1 MDYDFSKL
9 DDLISKLPDVNLA
22 QFNDLLTPEMKIA
35 LKSLD
40 AFYSQSRVLAAA
52 QSAADSWKLSHPELS
67 ISGIAAD
74 AISQISFKSSQYF
87 TDVDTYK
94 NICQTVSALSEYA
107 LSAHPDYDPTQSVI
121 DSMVSSAK
129 VILESL
135 DSSDDFP
142 EDDYVTM
149 DENPI
154 KELEIPDTLAIPVGN
169 NRIRMKTDIFIAI
182 LSGDLIPILL
192 WIAGQIVDLHD
203 AQSKAKEESQR
214 LELEQERND
223 LIRENNQLFSQY
235 IELLMSTDTSSS
247 SESEQ
252 IEHLK
257 ESLPKSDSAPITS
270 DSVPDNPQE
279 SHNSN
284 LE

>member
-9 DDLISKLPDVNLA
+9 DDLISNLPDVNLA

-40 AFYSQSRVLAAA
+40 AFYSQSQVLAAA
-52 QSAADSWKLSHPELS
+52 QSVADNWKLSHPELS

-94 NICQTVSALSEYA
+94 NICQAVSALSKYA
-107 LSAHPDYDPTQSVI
+107 LSAHPDY

-169 NRIRMKTDIFIAI
+169 NRIRMKTDIFIAL
-182 LSGDLIPILL
+182 LSGVLIPILL

-203 AQSKAKEESQR
+203 AQSKAKAESQR

-223 LIRENNQLFSQY
+223 LIRENNQLFCQY

-270 DSVPDNPQE
+270 DSVHDNPQE